1 MGRDSRNA
9 HWQVLVVEPDEMT
22 REDIAAY
29 FVERGV
35 PVSTAQDGRAAIS
48 TLLRSGGRYTVVVT
62 ELNLTGADGFAVL
75 HAARQAN
82 RHCLVLLLT
91 AAASLD
97 AAVLG
102 VRVGAADYLLKPFG
116 MAQFDT
122 VYKRMAERAEETS
135 AGAVAVA
142 DASRPR
148 ALPPPAAA
156 ATAAVSGGM
165 SVEQRLARVETLLG
179 RIESRLEAVPV
190 ATHR

>member
-91 AAASLD
+91 SAASLD

-122 VYKRMAERAEETS
+122 VYKRMVERVEQTG
-135 AGAVAVA
+135 AGAAAVV
-142 DASRPR
+142 DAARPR
-148 ALPPPAAA
+148 ALPPPAAV
-156 ATAAVSGGM
+156 ATAAAGNPL
-165 SVEQRLARVETLLG
+165 SVEQRLTRVEAMLG

-190 ATHR
+190 RR

>member
-1 MGRDSRNA
+1 MARDLKSG
-9 HWQVLVVEPDEMT
+9 HTQVLVVEPDEMT

-35 PVSTAQDGRAAIS
+35 PVSTAPDGRAAIS

-82 RHCLVLLLT
+82 RHCLVMLLT
-91 AAASLD
+91 AGASLD
-97 AAVLG
+97 SAVLG

-122 VYKRMAERAEETS
+122 VYKRMVERGSETS
-135 AGAVAVA
+135 AVAMVA
-142 DASRPR
+142 DAGRPL
-148 ALPPPAAA
+148 ALPAPAAA
-156 ATAAVSGGM
+156 PAAPGGAAM
-165 SVEQRLARVETLLG
+165 SMEQRLARMETLLG

-190 ATHR
+190 AARR